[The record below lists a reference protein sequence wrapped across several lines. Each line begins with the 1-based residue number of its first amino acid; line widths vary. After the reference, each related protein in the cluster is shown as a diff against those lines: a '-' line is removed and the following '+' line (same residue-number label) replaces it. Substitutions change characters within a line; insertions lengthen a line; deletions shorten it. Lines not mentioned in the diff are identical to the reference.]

1 VNHSFTLSSGETRK
15 TTQQIERFQAVVFR
29 HFYSFFFRCHKN
41 IVHLEHKTSI
51 RLMWENE
58 HAAPSFIAWISFAC
72 IALVHQRM
80 MKHCRVIKNSK
91 YEHSTSSTKKLA
103 GHQDVWSENEIDT
116 EQNRTQFPWEPQ
128 NHADQASMNLSGVR
142 ITKQD
147 RTEKQSEFL
156 SIMTFANQNLRPPSC
171 PCCR

>member
-1 VNHSFTLSSGETRK
+1 
-15 TTQQIERFQAVVFR
+15 
-29 HFYSFFFRCHKN
+29 
-41 IVHLEHKTSI
+41 
-51 RLMWENE
+51 MWENE

-147 RTEKQSEFL
+147 HTEKQSEFL